1 MVVAVI
7 GLGFVGLT
15 LSLALADRGV
25 KVYGV
30 ETNPNTLKILS
41 QGIPTFNENGIEH
54 YLERNIG
61 KNFQVFAKLDEFPS
75 QPDTYVI
82 CVATPIFEGTPNMS
96 QLKAA
101 TESVGKYFSGDELII
116 IRSTSPVGTTRKF
129 ILPILAEELQKK
141 KH

>member
-1 MVVAVI
+1 M
-7 GLGFVGLT
+7 
-15 LSLALADRGV
+15 
-25 KVYGV
+25 
-30 ETNPNTLKILS
+30 
-41 QGIPTFNENGIEH
+41 
-54 YLERNIG
+54 
-61 KNFQVFAKLDEFPS
+61 FAKLDEFPS

-129 ILPILAEELQKK
+129 ILPILAEELQKRNIK
-141 KH
+141 KSIKIVDESPKQYKLVY